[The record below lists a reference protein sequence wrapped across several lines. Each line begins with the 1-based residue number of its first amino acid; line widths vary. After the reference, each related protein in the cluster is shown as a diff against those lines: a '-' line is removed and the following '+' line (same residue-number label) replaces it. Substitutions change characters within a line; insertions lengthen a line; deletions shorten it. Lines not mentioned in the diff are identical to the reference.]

1 MIGMDSQVKMQT
13 TAGAIEKQGKSPGE
27 AAILAAGV
35 RLFAEQG
42 FDGVSMRGVAEA
54 AGVSKANIY
63 HHFSSKEALYLAIL
77 KASAA
82 ETAMLVENLE
92 DDEGGFD
99 ERLKEFARAY
109 QHHLI
114 DRHLSSRLLLREAL
128 SGDEQKGKIIADQ
141 VVGNVFRRVIAI
153 LRAGQ
158 ESGVL
163 REDLDPA
170 LCAFMLFGS
179 NVFFFQAQSILKH
192 FPEAGFARQAD
203 GFSDGMLDVLLNGML
218 NKSGEAASGEI

>member
-1 MIGMDSQVKMQT
+1 MKMQT
-13 TAGAIEKQGKSPGE
+13 TVSVMEKQEKSLGA

-42 FDGVSMRGVAEA
+42 FDGVSMRGAAED
-54 AGVSKANIY
+54 AGISKAKIY
-63 HHFSSKEALYLAIL
+63 HHFSSTEAPYLAIL
-77 KASAA
+77 NASAA
-82 ETAMLVENLE
+82 ETAMLVENLA
-92 DDEGGFD
+92 DGEGGFD

-114 DRHLSSRLLLREAL
+114 DRHLSSRLLLREAF

-141 VVGNVFRRVIAI
+141 VVGNVFRRVITI

-170 LCAFMLFGS
+170 LCAFLLFGA
-179 NVFFFQAQSILKH
+179 NVFFFQAQGILKH
-192 FPEAGFARQAD
+192 FPEAGFALQAD
-203 GFSDGMLDVLLNGML
+203 GFSDGMVDVLLNGML
-218 NKSGEAASGEI
+218 NKSGEAADGEIT

>member
-1 MIGMDSQVKMQT
+1 MQT

-203 GFSDGMLDVLLNGML
+203 GFSDGMVDVLLNGML

>member
-203 GFSDGMLDVLLNGML
+203 GFSDGMVDVLLNGML

>member
-203 GFSDGMLDVLLNGML
+203 GFSDGMVDVLLNGML
-218 NKSGEAASGEI
+218 NKSG

>member
-1 MIGMDSQVKMQT
+1 MTMQAAEGVKART
-13 TAGAIEKQGKSPGE
+13 GKSPGE

-42 FDGVSMRGVAEA
+42 FDGVSMRSVAQA

-77 KASAA
+77 QSSAV
-82 ETAMLVENLE
+82 ETAALVENLA
-92 DDEGGFD
+92 DGTGGFD
-99 ERLKEFARAY
+99 ERLKEFSKAY
-109 QHHLI
+109 QHHLF

-128 SGDEQKGKIIADQ
+128 SGDAQKSKKIADQ
-141 VVGNVFRRVIAI
+141 VVGNVFRRMISI

-158 ESGVL
+158 RAGVL

-170 LCAFMLFGS
+170 LCAFLLFGG
-179 NVFFFQAQSILKH
+179 NVFFFQAQKILHH
-192 FPEAGFARQAD
+192 FPEAEFAQEA
-203 GFSDGMLDVLLNGML
+203 GCFSDGMVDVLLNGML
-218 NKSGEAASGEI
+218 NKAGKAASLEGVL